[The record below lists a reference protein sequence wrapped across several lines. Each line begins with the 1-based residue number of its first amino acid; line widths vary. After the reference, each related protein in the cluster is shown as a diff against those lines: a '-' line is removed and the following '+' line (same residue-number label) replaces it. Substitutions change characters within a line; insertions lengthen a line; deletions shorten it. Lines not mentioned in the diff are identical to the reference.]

1 MGEAVK
7 SADRVLQII
16 ELLAGRPEGLTQTE
30 IHIRLGLP
38 KSSTHALLATMVTRG
53 FLEQDP
59 QSHGYRIGI
68 RLWQAGQSYLLAA
81 DLEKSALPYME
92 ALRDEVNET
101 VQLAVLDGVEN
112 VYIAKVEP
120 DQQLRLASQ
129 VGVRLPAHATG
140 VGKALLGGLSDDE
153 VRERF
158 RDVEFVRYT
167 PQSLTSLDHLIA
179 KLGEIR
185 AQGYA
190 LDNAEY
196 TAGVYCVAALIRGAR
211 GTAQAAISVAV
222 PDVRRTPD
230 LIDKITVAVLEKAD
244 ALSLRLGFRSPG

>member
-7 SADRVLQII
+7 SADRVLRIL
-16 ELLAGRPEGLTQTE
+16 ELLTSQPEGLTQTE

-38 KSSTHALLATMVTRG
+38 KSSTHALLATMVARG

-59 QSHGYRIGI
+59 QTRGYRVGI

-81 DLEKSALPYME
+81 DLEKSALPYMK

-112 VYIAKVEP
+112 VYIAKVDP
-120 DQQLRLASQ
+120 DQQLRLASR
-129 VGVRLPAHATG
+129 VGVRLPAHTTG
-140 VGKALLGGLSDDE
+140 VGKALLSGLSDDD

-158 RDVEFVRYT
+158 RKVEFVRFT
-167 PQSLTSLDHLIA
+167 PRSLTSLDHLIA
-179 KLGEIR
+179 ELGETR
-185 AQGYA
+185 ARGYA
-190 LDNAEY
+190 QDNAEH
-196 TAGVYCVAALIRGAR
+196 TPGVYCVAAPIRDAQGAAR
-211 GTAQAAISVAV
+211 AAISVAI

-230 LIDKITVAVLEKAD
+230 LIDKITVAVLEKAA
-244 ALSLRLGFRSPG
+244 ALSLRLGFSSPC